1 MNSILI
7 GSEALSSG
15 LLTRHTLAVGYV
27 RLFPDVYIRKGA
39 DPTLRLRTVGAWLW
53 SRRRGVVA
61 GVAAAA
67 LHGAPHVDADREI
80 ELIWDNG
87 RPPKGLVV
95 RNETL
100 AADEVTRIAGLPVT
114 VRERTAFD
122 LGRHLPRDEAL
133 MRLDAL
139 MWRNQRFAEV
149 DVRVAERYPRAR
161 GRRQLR
167 ELLPLVDGG
176 AASPK
181 ESWLRLVVLDGGFPP
196 PVTQYPAGSGRAV
209 FAFLDMAW
217 PEFKV
222 ALEYDGDQHR
232 TNRRQY
238 VKDIR
243 RIAELERNGWIVIRV
258 IAEDNVPD
266 ILARVRS
273 ALVSRGWKP

>member
-1 MNSILI
+1 MNAILI

-15 LLTRHTLAVGYV
+15 VLSRHELTVGYR
-27 RLFPDVYIRKGA
+27 RLFPDVYLAKRA
-39 DPTLRLRTVGAWLW
+39 DATLRHRTVGAWLW
-53 SRRRGVVA
+53 SRRRGVIA

-67 LHGAPHVDADREI
+67 LHGAPHVDADCEI

-122 LGRHLPRDEAL
+122 LGRHLPREDAL
-133 MRLDAL
+133 KRLDAL
-139 MWRNQRFAEV
+139 MWNQRFAGA
-149 DVRVAERYPRAR
+149 DVLRLAERYPRAR

-181 ESWLRLVVLDGGFPP
+181 ESWLRLLVLDGGFPRP
-196 PVTQYPAGSGRAV
+196 TTQYPAGAGREV

-217 PEFKV
+217 EEYMV

-243 RIAELERNGWIVIRV
+243 RIAELERIGWIVIRV
-258 IAEDNVPD
+258 IAEDSDAD
-266 ILARVRS
+266 ILARVRG
-273 ALVSRGWKP
+273 ALIGRGWKP